1 VKHRFRKLAIASTL
15 AAGIVGVVAPAAYA
29 GTYLNTVGSDTT
41 YFVMDALGRGYN
53 VATVNSNSDVVVN
66 TPPLLSLNNVDATN
80 KVFPAGSVA
89 PADTN
94 CSTTTIYAPS
104 GSPLIAGVTGVAGV
118 SVTQPPNGSGAGKTA
133 VLGSGTAGNSCN
145 DIGRSSSS
153 PGASEA
159 ATTEFWAY
167 ALDAVDW
174 VRFAGNATPSLTKAQ
189 LQSIYVCDA
198 TTKKPAVTD
207 WSSIPSSG
215 LTGPIKR
222 YVAQSS
228 SGTGKFFAKYLTGSE
243 TFLNTNCAD
252 GVTVF
257 ANGNTADTT
266 DYRAIVTQE
275 NDNRAIPTADKA
287 RAIYYMS
294 YGQWYAQSKS
304 VLADLRNGAV
314 LGAIDV
320 SGVLIKPSAATI
332 NTSATRFPA
341 TRYLYN
347 ILDTRNPDYLAGLR
361 FVGAGDLDSNAATPV
376 TNGWLCSN
384 LGQKTIQLYGFVPLK
399 RLADANTG
407 ILSYC
412 VKNAPALGL

>member
-1 VKHRFRKLAIASTL
+1 MKHRFRKLAVASTL
-15 AAGIVGVVAPAAYA
+15 AAGIVGMVAPAAHA

-41 YFVMDALGRGYN
+41 YFVMDALARAYN
-53 VATVNSNSDVVVN
+53 VNSTINTGTDVVVN
-66 TPPLLSLNNVDATN
+66 TPPLNAISTDPTSL
-80 KVFPAGSVA
+80 VFPAGSVA
-89 PADTN
+89 PADAN
-94 CSTTTIYAPS
+94 CPTTTLYANATVRA
-104 GSPLIAGVTGVAGV
+104 IAGITGVSGV
-118 SVTQPPNGSGAGKTA
+118 NVSAPPNGSGAGKTA
-133 VLGSGTAGNSCN
+133 VLASGAAANSCS

-153 PGASEA
+153 PGTEA

-174 VRFAGNATPSLTKAQ
+174 VRFTGNATPSLTKAQ
-189 LQSIYVCDA
+189 LQSIYVCDSV
-198 TTKKPAVTD
+198 THKPSVTD
-207 WSSIPSSG
+207 WSGITGSG
-215 LTGPIKR
+215 VTGPIKR

-257 ANGNTADTT
+257 GDNNSSDTT

-275 NDNRAIPTADKA
+275 NDNRAITNADKA
-287 RAIYYMS
+287 RSIYYMS

-314 LGAIDV
+314 LGAINV
-320 SGVLIKPSAATI
+320 SGVLSKPSAATI
-332 NTSATRFPA
+332 NTTATRFPA

-347 ILDTRNPDYLAGLR
+347 VLDTRNPDYRAAAK
-361 FVGAGDLDSNAATPV
+361 FVAAGDLDNDPTTAV

-384 LGQKTIQLYGFVPLK
+384 LGQNTIKLYGFIPLK
-399 RLADANTG
+399 KLADPNTG

-412 VKNAPALGL
+412 VKNAAALGL